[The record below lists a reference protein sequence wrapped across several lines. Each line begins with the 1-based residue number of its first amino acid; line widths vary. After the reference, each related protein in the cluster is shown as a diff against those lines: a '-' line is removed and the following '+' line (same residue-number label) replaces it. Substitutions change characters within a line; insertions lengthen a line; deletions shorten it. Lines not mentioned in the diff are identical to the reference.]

1 MINHY
6 LLSSSRLVGCIQPAL
21 SNTT

>member
-6 LLSSSRLVGCIQPAL
+6 LLSSSPLVECSQPTL